1 MRATIRSMSSPL
13 TFSTVAMLTLAP
25 LLWAGNAIVGRLVH
39 DLISPFTLNLLR
51 WCLAFVVLLPLAAH
65 VLRKNSAMWHCWKQ
79 YALLGVLG
87 IGSYNALLYLALKTS
102 SPLNVTL
109 VSSSMPIWM
118 LLIGRIW
125 FGTPIG
131 ARQAVGALLSVLGV
145 AVVLS
150 RGSLQQLLGLHL
162 VPGDGF
168 MLLATIVWSVYS
180 WLLARSGQNMP
191 GQDAIRSDWAG
202 FLMAQ
207 LIFGI
212 AWSAVI
218 TGGEAA
224 MGAFVLE
231 PSWTLAAAMLFIV
244 IGPAILAY
252 RFWGEGVKR
261 AGPAT
266 AGFFANLIPLF
277 TALLSI
283 PILGD
288 VPQLYHAAAFALIVG
303 GIIVSSRK

>member
-1 MRATIRSMSSPL
+1 
-13 TFSTVAMLTLAP
+13 MLTLAP

-39 DLISPFTLNLLR
+39 DAISPFTLNLVR
-51 WCLAFVVLLPLAAH
+51 WCVAFVLLLPLAAH
-65 VLRKNSAMWHCWKQ
+65 VLRKNSAIWRCWKQ
-79 YALLGVLG
+79 YAVLGLLG

-109 VSSSMPIWM
+109 VGSSMPIWM

-125 FGTPIG
+125 FGTAISG
-131 ARQAVGALLSVLGV
+131 RQALGALLSVLGV

-150 RGSLQQLLGLHL
+150 RGDAQQLLGLQL
-162 VPGDGF
+162 VPGDWYI
-168 MLLATIVWSVYS
+168 LLATIVWSLYS
-180 WLLARSGQNMP
+180 WLLARSGQTMP
-191 GQDAIRSDWAG
+191 GQEAVRSNWAA
-202 FLMAQ
+202 FLLAQ
-207 LIFGI
+207 MVFGI

-218 TGGEAA
+218 AGGEAA
-224 MGAFVLE
+224 MGALVLR

-244 IGPAILAY
+244 LGPAILAY
-252 RFWGEGVKR
+252 RCWGEGVRR

-283 PILGD
+283 PILGE
-288 VPQLYHAAAFALIVG
+288 VPQLYHALAFALIVG
-303 GIIVSSRK
+303 GIVASSRK

>member
-1 MRATIRSMSSPL
+1 
-13 TFSTVAMLTLAP
+13 MLTMAP

-51 WCLAFVVLLPLAAH
+51 WCIAFVLLLPWAAY
-65 VLRKNSAMWHCWKQ
+65 VLRKNSAIWQCWKQ
-79 YALLGVLG
+79 YAWLGILG

-102 SPLNVTL
+102 SPINVTL
-109 VSSSMPIWM
+109 VGSSMPIWM
-118 LLIGRIW
+118 LLIGRLC
-125 FGTPIG
+125 FGTAIGKRQAIG
-131 ARQAVGALLSVLGV
+131 AVLSVLGV
-145 AVVLS
+145 AIVLS
-150 RGSLQQLLGLHL
+150 RGDMSQLLGLHL
-162 VPGDGF
+162 VPGDWF
-168 MLLATIVWSVYS
+168 ILLATIVWSFYS
-180 WLLARSGQNMP
+180 WLLSRSAQNMP
-191 GQDAIRSDWAG
+191 GQEAIRADWMG

-207 LIFGI
+207 MLFGI

-218 TGGEAA
+218 TGGEIWA
-224 MGAFVLE
+224 GEFFFH

-283 PILGD
+283 PILGET
-288 VPQLYHAAAFALIVG
+288 PQLYHGLAFALIVG
-303 GIIVSSRK
+303 GIVVSSRK

>member
-1 MRATIRSMSSPL
+1 MRRMSSPL

-39 DLISPFTLNLLR
+39 DLISPFTLNLVR
-51 WCLAFVVLLPLAAH
+51 WCLAFVLLLPLAAF
-65 VLRKNSAMWHCWKQ
+65 VLRKNSAIWQCWKQ

-118 LLIGRIW
+118 LVIGRIW
-125 FGTPIG
+125 FGTAIS
-131 ARQAVGALLSVLGV
+131 ARQAAGALLSVLGV
-145 AVVLS
+145 ALVLS
-150 RGSLQQLLGLHL
+150 RGQPQQLLALQL
-162 VPGDGF
+162 VPGDWF
-168 MLLATIVWSVYS
+168 MLLATMVWSLYS
-180 WLLARSGQNMP
+180 WLLARSALTMP
-191 GQDAIRSDWAG
+191 SQGEVRGNWAA

-207 LIFGI
+207 MVFGI
-212 AWSAVI
+212 GWSAVLA
-218 TGGEAA
+218 GGELAL
-224 MGAFVLE
+224 GGLVWV
-231 PSWTLAAAMLFIV
+231 PSPTLAAAMLFIV

-288 VPQLYHAAAFALIVG
+288 VPQLYHALAFALIVG
-303 GIIVSSRK
+303 GIVVSSRR

>member
-1 MRATIRSMSSPL
+1 MSSPL

-39 DLISPFTLNLLR
+39 DLISPFTLNLVR
-51 WCLAFVVLLPLAAH
+51 WCIAFVLLLPLAGY
-65 VLRKNSAMWHCWKQ
+65 VLRKNSAIWQCWKH
-79 YALLGVLG
+79 YAVLG
-87 IGSYNALLYLALKTS
+87 ILGIGCYNALLYLALKTS

-109 VSSSMPIWM
+109 VGSSMPIWM
-118 LLIGRIW
+118 LLIGRLC
-125 FGTPIG
+125 FGTAIN
-131 ARQAVGALLSVLGV
+131 ARQTLGAALSVLGV

-150 RGSLQQLLGLHL
+150 RGDAQQLLGLQL
-162 VPGDGF
+162 VPGDWF
-168 MLLATIVWSVYS
+168 ILLATIVWSLYS
-180 WLLARSGQNMP
+180 WLLARSAQTMP
-191 GQDAIRSDWAG
+191 SQSEVRSNWAA

-207 LIFGI
+207 MIFGI
-212 AWSAVI
+212 GWSAVLAA
-218 TGGEAA
+218 GEAA
-224 MGAFVLE
+224 AGDFILQ
-231 PSWTLAAAMLFIV
+231 PSATLAAAMLFIV

-283 PILGD
+283 PILGE
-288 VPQLYHAAAFALIVG
+288 VPQLYHALAFALIVG
-303 GIIVSSRK
+303 GIVVSSRR

>member
-1 MRATIRSMSSPL
+1 MSSPL

-25 LLWAGNAIVGRLVH
+25 LFWAGNAIVGRLVH

-51 WCLAFVVLLPLAAH
+51 WCLAFVLLLPLAGQ
-65 VLRKNSAMWHCWKQ
+65 VLRKNSAIWQCWKQ
-79 YALLGVLG
+79 YALLGMLG

-102 SPLNVTL
+102 SPINVTL

-118 LLIGRIW
+118 LLIGRLL
-125 FGTPIG
+125 FGTTIG
-131 ARQAVGALLSVLGV
+131 GRQAAGAVLSVLGV

-150 RGSLQQLLGLHL
+150 RGDAQQLLALQL
-162 VPGDGF
+162 VPGDWF
-168 MLLATIVWSVYS
+168 MLLATIVWSLYS
-180 WLLARSGQNMP
+180 WLLARSSATMP
-191 GQDAIRSDWAG
+191 SQEAVRGHWAA

-207 LIFGI
+207 MVFGI
-212 AWSAVI
+212 AWSAVL
-218 TGGEAA
+218 TGGEVAL
-224 MGAFVLE
+224 GGFVLQ
-231 PSWTLAAAMLFIV
+231 PNATLAAAMLFIV
-244 IGPAILAY
+244 LGPAILAY

-283 PILGD
+283 PVLGE
-288 VPQLYHAAAFALIVG
+288 VPQLYHALAFVLIVG
-303 GIIVSSRK
+303 GIVVSSRR

>member
-1 MRATIRSMSSPL
+1 MSSPL
-13 TFSTVAMLTLAP
+13 TFRTAAMLTLAP

-39 DLISPFTLNLLR
+39 DLISPFTLNLVR

-65 VLRKNSAMWHCWKQ
+65 VLRKNSAMWQCWKQ
-79 YALLGVLG
+79 YAVLGILG

-109 VSSSMPIWM
+109 VGSSMPIWM

-125 FGTPIG
+125 FGTRISRSQALG
-131 ARQAVGALLSVLGV
+131 AVLSILGV

-150 RGSLQQLLGLHL
+150 RGDLHQLLTLQL
-162 VPGDGF
+162 VPGDWF
-168 MLLATIVWSVYS
+168 ILLATIVWSLYS
-180 WLLARSGQNMP
+180 WLLARSAHSMP
-191 GQDAIRSDWAG
+191 NQAEVRGNWAA

-212 AWSAVI
+212 AWSALLA
-218 TGGEAA
+218 GGEIAT
-224 MGAFVLE
+224 GEWVLV
-231 PSWTLAAAMLFIV
+231 PSWTLAVAMVFIV
-244 IGPAILAY
+244 IGPAICAY
-252 RFWGEGVKR
+252 RFWGEGVR
-261 AGPAT
+261 QAGPAT

-283 PILGD
+283 PILGQL
-288 VPQLYHAAAFALIVG
+288 PQLYHGLAFVLIVG
-303 GIIVSSRK
+303 GIVVSSRRT

>member
-1 MRATIRSMSSPL
+1 
-13 TFSTVAMLTLAP
+13 MLTLAP

-39 DLISPFTLNLLR
+39 DAISPFTLNLVR
-51 WCLAFVVLLPLAAH
+51 WCLAFVFLLPLAGY
-65 VLRKNSAMWHCWKQ
+65 VLRKNSAIWQCWKQ
-79 YALLGVLG
+79 YAVLGALG

-125 FGTPIG
+125 FGTRIS
-131 ARQAVGALLSVLGV
+131 ARQAIGAVLSVFGV
-145 AVVLS
+145 ATVLS
-150 RGSLQQLLGLHL
+150 RGDIHQLLSLQL
-162 VPGDGF
+162 VPGDWF
-168 MLLATIVWSVYS
+168 MLLATIVWSLYS
-180 WLLARSGQNMP
+180 WLLARSAITMP
-191 GQDAIRSDWAG
+191 SQTEVRSNWAA

-207 LIFGI
+207 MVFGLG
-212 AWSAVI
+212 WSALLA
-218 TGGEAA
+218 GGEAVA
-224 MGAFVLE
+224 GDFVFH
-231 PSWTLAAAMLFIV
+231 PSWTLAASMLFIV

-252 RFWGEGVKR
+252 RFWGEGVRR

-283 PILGD
+283 PILGQ
-288 VPQLYHAAAFALIVG
+288 VPQIYHALAFVLIVG
-303 GIIVSSRK
+303 GIVVSSRK

>member
-1 MRATIRSMSSPL
+1 
-13 TFSTVAMLTLAP
+13 MLTLAP

-39 DLISPFTLNLLR
+39 DAISPFALNLAR
-51 WCLAFVVLLPLAAH
+51 WCLAFVFLLPLAGY
-65 VLRKNSAMWHCWKQ
+65 VLRKNSAIWQCWKQ
-79 YALLGVLG
+79 YAVLGALG

-125 FGTPIG
+125 FGTSIS
-131 ARQAVGALLSVLGV
+131 ARQTLGAMLSVLGV
-145 AVVLS
+145 ATVLS
-150 RGSLQQLLGLHL
+150 RGDVEQLLTLQL
-162 VPGDGF
+162 VPGDWF
-168 MLLATIVWSVYS
+168 MLLATIVWSLYS
-180 WLLARSGQNMP
+180 WLLARSAITMP
-191 GQDAIRSDWAG
+191 SQTEVRGNWAA

-207 LIFGI
+207 MVFGI
-212 AWSAVI
+212 AWSAI
-218 TGGEAA
+218 LAGGEAA
-224 MGAFVLE
+224 VGDFVFH
-231 PSWTLAAAMLFIV
+231 PSWTLAASMLFIV

-252 RFWGEGVKR
+252 RFWGEGVRR

-283 PILGD
+283 PILGQ
-288 VPQLYHAAAFALIVG
+288 VPQIYHALAFVLIVG
-303 GIIVSSRK
+303 GIVVSSRK

>member
-1 MRATIRSMSSPL
+1 
-13 TFSTVAMLTLAP
+13 MLTLAP

-39 DLISPFTLNLLR
+39 DLISPFTLNLVR
-51 WCLAFVVLLPLAAH
+51 WCLALLLLLPVAGY
-65 VLRKNSAMWHCWKQ
+65 VLRKNSAIWQCWKQ
-79 YALLGVLG
+79 YAVLGILG

-109 VSSSMPIWM
+109 VGSSMPVWM
-118 LLIGRIW
+118 LLIGRFF
-125 FGTPIG
+125 FGTSISGRQMLG
-131 ARQAVGALLSVLGV
+131 ATLSMLGV

-150 RGSLQQLLGLHL
+150 RGDAQQLLDLQL
-162 VPGDGF
+162 VPGNWF
-168 MLLATIVWSVYS
+168 ILLATIVWTLYS
-180 WLLARSGQNMP
+180 WLLARSAITMP
-191 GQDAIRSDWAG
+191 SQTAIRSNWAA

-207 LIFGI
+207 LVFGI
-212 AWSAVI
+212 GWSALLA
-218 TGGEAA
+218 GGEMAVGELVF
-224 MGAFVLE
+224 M

-283 PILGD
+283 PILGE
-288 VPQLYHAAAFALIVG
+288 VPQLYHALAFALIVG
-303 GIIVSSRK
+303 GIVVSSRR